1 MSDFVMPS
9 LGADM
14 DFGTLLEWRVQ
25 PGDHV
30 ERGQVIA
37 VVETEKAA
45 VEVEVFE
52 TGTIEDLVV
61 TPGTKV
67 PVGTVLAHIA
77 SESVPPASAPETPAP
92 QPSAPEPAT
101 PLHSTAALPAPAAE
115 TPPPVEQPLTPA
127 PPATP
132 EPAAASTSA
141 PAPSVSAGTG
151 RRVRVSPLARRRA
164 EQLGMSLEGLTGTG
178 IGGAITRD
186 DVEVAAGAAA
196 VHASDAGPS
205 SMVATAAPAAEGG
218 TALERMRAAI
228 GAAMARSKREIPHYY
243 LEETIDLGATMA
255 WLDERN
261 EHRPAHDRM
270 LAVALFARAVALAA
284 VEVPQL
290 NGFWRDDHLERSE
303 VVHLGLAVSLRD
315 EGLVAPAILDAA
327 SKGLEQTMAELRDLA
342 SRARRG
348 ALRGAEM
355 GSATITVTSLG
366 DQGVERVYGVIIP
379 PQVAIVGFG
388 KVSER
393 PWARDGM
400 VGAHPVVSA
409 TLSADHRASDG
420 YQGARFLR
428 TIAELLQQPEQL

>member
-1 MSDFVMPS
+1 MPS

-37 VVETEKAA
+37 VIETEKAA

-52 TGTIEDLVV
+52 TGTVEDLVV

-77 SESVPPASAPETPAP
+77 SEGAPAAPAASAPETPAP
-92 QPSAPEPAT
+92 EPSAPEPAT
-101 PLHSTAALPAPAAE
+101 PLPSTAAPPAPAAE

-127 PPATP
+127 PPVTP

-141 PAPSVSAGTG
+141 PAPSMSARRG

-164 EQLGMSLEGLTGTG
+164 EQLGVNLEGLTGTG

-186 DVEVAAGAAA
+186 DVEAAA
-196 VHASDAGPS
+196 HPSDAEPT
-205 SMVATAAPAAEGG
+205 SMAATAAPAAEGG
-218 TALERMRAAI
+218 TPLERMRAAI

-270 LAVALFARAVALAA
+270 LPVALFARAVALAA

-290 NGFWRDDHLERSE
+290 NGFWRNDHLERPE
-303 VVHLGLAVSLRD
+303 AVHLGLAVSLRD
-315 EGLVAPAILDAA
+315 EGLVAPAILDAS

-348 ALRGAEM
+348 ALRGAEVS
-355 GSATITVTSLG
+355 SATITVTSLG

-428 TIAELLQQPEQL
+428 TVAELLQHPEQL

>member
-14 DFGTLLEWRVQ
+14 DFGTLLEWKVR

-37 VVETEKAA
+37 VIETEKAA

-52 TGTIEDLVV
+52 SGTVEALVV

-77 SESVPPASAPETPAP
+77 VEGAPPAP
-92 QPSAPEPAT
+92 QPPVQPSTMEAPAPAPVETVATEPPPSAPP
-101 PLHSTAALPAPAAE
+101 PAPAAV
-115 TPPPVEQPLTPA
+115 PSAPPV
-127 PPATP
+127 
-132 EPAAASTSA
+132 ASE
-141 PAPSVSAGTG
+141 
-151 RRVRVSPLARRRA
+151 RRVRVTPLARRRA
-164 EQLGMSLEGLTGTG
+164 EQLGVSLEGLSGTG

-186 DVEVAAGAAA
+186 DVEASAVAAGAA
-196 VHASDAGPS
+196 G
-205 SMVATAAPAAEGG
+205 AAPLPPASTPEAG
-218 TALERMRAAI
+218 TEEEATRLERMRAAI

-243 LEETIDLGATMA
+243 LEETIDLGAAMA

-270 LAVALFARAVALAA
+270 LPVALFVRAVALAA
-284 VEVPQL
+284 VEAPQL
-290 NGFWRDDHLERSE
+290 NGFWRHDRFEGSSA
-303 VVHLGLAVSLRD
+303 VHVGLAVSLRD

-327 SKGLEQTMAELRDLA
+327 GRGAAGKGLEQTMAELRDLA

-348 ALRGAEM
+348 ALRGAEV

-366 DQGVERVYGVIIP
+366 DQGVERVFGVIIP

-388 KVSER
+388 RVSER

-428 TIAELLQQPEQL
+428 IVAALLQHPERL